1 MTRDDSS
8 LFARVGKTKF
18 TSSDDFGMTAFR
30 DREAVILLNSH
41 SENDTTAAMTSFLGS
56 NLSRLLSVAIVL
68 LVAQAG
74 AAPIAGADFSNGA
87 AFDTTPDDLV
97 VADGITVSGWV
108 TSPDGSVGG
117 NGSGNNGRASAP
129 IGKFNGPTT
138 SGVPPAVGS
147 APPTQGMHSFS
158 ISIPAGI
165 TINLTRV
172 TFDFSRA
179 TGGSA
184 QRWLAFRT
192 SLDSGLLFSQVGSAR
207 PTWDSVDLP
216 LSGAKYE
223 ELNDET
229 VTFYWYSGGE
239 GSGDCDIDSIVIEAE
254 EAASSPP
261 TVTNSAATNVEVTTA
276 TLNGVVTDTGGASPL
291 ITFFYGPNDGGTT
304 PGNWTNSVDIG
315 NESAAFSTQ
324 VTGLSPSTNYF
335 FRTYAENSGGS
346 DWADSSGTFTTNAI
360 FNPVVENIAASSVTG
375 TSARVG
381 GTVTDAGGFP
391 PTVTLYWGDN
401 DGGETIG
408 NWDNAL
414 DLGIQAAGFTSD
426 LTGLSPLTTYYFR
439 CRAVN
444 GAGSDWADPTESFTT
459 LEVKDLAINE
469 FMAAN
474 DGGNSNN
481 GNNWYPIAN
490 QVAGREDDWIEII
503 NRSAGDLPLAGWF
516 LTDDSSQLNQWQFPA
531 GTTVPAGGF
540 LIVYASGDGVS
551 DTNGNP
557 HTSFKLSKGGG
568 YLALVDPS
576 FEVAS
581 EFGPVGSDYPGQDD
595 DVSYGLHPVSGE
607 PVYFSSPT
615 PGSDND
621 AGGLARVADTKFN
634 LKRGYYQTAINVE
647 ITSAT
652 PDATIYYTVDGS
664 LPINETGVLQ
674 ASAQTYTGP
683 IVLTQTTAVR
693 AAAVKT
699 GFSPTNVDCN
709 TYFLLDIDNANSD
722 GTDAAGLN
730 APFLQQVQPAGWG
743 NLSSGDFS
751 MDTSVSKSTASATGH
766 PTTTAQTMLKGMR
779 DIPTVSIVMNRDDF
793 SGGNGIYS
801 NSASKGFSWE
811 RACSAEFIPAEN
823 DTRNDWQENC
833 GLRVQGGASRN
844 SGSSPKHSLS
854 FRFREDYGTGKLREP
869 LFPGSEVDEFN
880 VIALRAGYNNSWIH
894 RDSGQRGRGSM
905 IRDQWVRQSMLDMG
919 NPAAGEGFMAH
930 LFINGLYWGVH
941 NLCERGDASHYAEHH
956 GGDAD
961 QLDARNGS
969 QYTDGNSTAWGQISG
984 VVSGGDWTKIQQVI
998 NIDQY
1003 IDYQLINRYG
1013 GNADL
1018 KTSGNWRAAG
1028 GGPFPGGQPELMAPW
1043 DLYSWDAERSLESQ
1057 TSTLVPLDPLGVRGT
1072 LENHDDYKIRLADRV
1087 QKHFHGDGALTPAA
1101 TRARWEKYADDLDR
1115 AIIAESARW
1124 GDHRRAT
1131 PYTRDVEWLAEQNRL
1146 YNSYFPVRSTNVL
1159 NNISLP
1165 SVDAPEFRV
1174 DGTPQLEGLI
1184 PMGETLSV
1192 TGGGPIYY
1200 TVDGVDPRE
1209 DGGAISPFAVLV
1221 SSGDTI
1227 PLSAGS
1233 VLKARVRSGA
1243 NWSAL
1248 ATGTFYVGPIA
1259 SSANLVVSEIMYNPL
1274 GSEEGAEFIEL
1285 QNVDAVNAIDLSS
1298 LSFSGIDY
1306 TFPLGQSLAAGGRLV
1321 LVKDFTAFSVAYDPA
1336 GIQFAPGNYTSSL
1349 SNDGEEIALIDPF
1362 GVDVQRFTYND
1373 VSPWPTAPDGL
1384 GYTLV
1389 LMNPNDSPEHN
1400 EPSHWRS
1407 SVQAGGTP
1415 GGEDFETF
1423 TGDPNVDL
1431 DGDGLIRLLEY
1442 ALGSTEGDSGFSSE
1456 SLVSIGRE
1464 IFDGGIEFATMTHR
1478 RNLAADDVEIKVQ
1491 TSSDLEIWE
1500 DGKVVFVG
1508 AVPNGD
1514 GTEDVTFRAEDSSQT
1529 IPAQFIRVKVTLRE

>member
-1 MTRDDSS
+1 
-8 LFARVGKTKF
+8 
-18 TSSDDFGMTAFR
+18 
-30 DREAVILLNSH
+30 
-41 SENDTTAAMTSFLGS
+41 
-56 NLSRLLSVAIVL
+56 
-68 LVAQAG
+68 
-74 AAPIAGADFSNGA
+74 
-87 AFDTTPDDLV
+87 
-97 VADGITVSGWV
+97 
-108 TSPDGSVGG
+108 
-117 NGSGNNGRASAP
+117 
-129 IGKFNGPTT
+129 
-138 SGVPPAVGS
+138 
-147 APPTQGMHSFS
+147 MHSFS
-158 ISIPAGI
+158 ITIPAGI

-179 TGGSA
+179 TSGSA

-192 SLDSGLLFSQVGSAR
+192 SLDSGLLFSQVGVAR
-207 PTWDSVDLP
+207 PTWDSVDLQ

-254 EAASSPP
+254 EAASFPP
-261 TVTNSAATNVEVTTA
+261 TVTNAPASSIEATTA

-304 PGNWTNSVDIG
+304 PGNWINSVDIG
-315 NESAAFSTQ
+315 NESAAFSTP
-324 VTGLSPSTNYF
+324 VTGLSPSTTYF
-335 FRTYAENSGGS
+335 FRSYAQNSGGS
-346 DWADSSGTFTTNAI
+346 DWADSSETFTTNAI
-360 FNPVVENIAASSVTG
+360 FNPVVENTAASNVTG

-381 GTVTDAGGFP
+381 GTVTDTGGSA

-408 NWDNAL
+408 SWDNAL
-414 DLGIQAAGFTSD
+414 DLGTQGGRFAYDF
-426 LTGLSPLTTYYFR
+426 TGLSPLTTYFFR

-444 GAGSDWADPTESFTT
+444 GAGSDWAAFTESFTT

-474 DGGNSNN
+474 DGGNTNN
-481 GNNWYPIAN
+481 GNGWYPIAN
-490 QVAGREDDWIEII
+490 QIVGREDDWIEII
-503 NRSAGDLPLAGWF
+503 NRSAGDLPLDGWF
-516 LTDDSSQLNQWQFPA
+516 LTDDSSLLNQWQFPD

-551 DTNGNP
+551 DANGNP
-557 HTSFKLSKGGG
+557 HTSFKLSKGGD

-607 PVYFSSPT
+607 PVYFASPT
-615 PGSDND
+615 PGAVND

-652 PDATIYYTVDGS
+652 TDATIYYTLDGS
-664 LPINETGVLQ
+664 LPINDAGVPQ
-674 ASAQTYTGP
+674 ASAQAYSGP
-683 IVLTQTTAVR
+683 IALTQTTAVR

-699 GFSPTNVDCN
+699 GFAPTNVDCN
-709 TYFLLDIDNANSD
+709 TYFLLDVDNANPD
-722 GTDAAGLN
+722 GTDVAGLN

-743 NLSSGDFS
+743 SLSSGDFS

-801 NSASKGFSWE
+801 NSGSKGFAWE
-811 RACSAEFIPAEN
+811 RACSAEFIPSEN

-854 FRFREDYGTGKLREP
+854 FRFREEYGANKLREP
-869 LFPGSEVDEFN
+869 LFPGSAVEEFN

-961 QLDARNGS
+961 QLDAKNGS
-969 QYTDGNSTAWGQISG
+969 EYVDGNGTAFGQIDD
-984 VVSGGDWTKIQQVI
+984 VVNTGDWAKIQQVI

-1043 DLYSWDAERSLESQ
+1043 GLYSWDAERSLESQ
-1057 TSTLVPLDPLGVRGT
+1057 SSTFVPLDPMNVRGT

-1087 QKHFHGDGALTPAA
+1087 QKHFHGDGALTSAA

-1124 GDHRRAT
+1124 GDHRRAA
-1131 PYTRDVEWLAEQNRL
+1131 PYTRDGEWLPEQNRL
-1146 YNSYFPVRSTNVL
+1146 YNSYFPVRSNNVL

-1174 DGTPQLEGLI
+1174 DGTPQVEGLI
-1184 PMGETLSV
+1184 PMGSALTV
-1192 TGGGPIYY
+1192 TGSGPIYY
-1200 TVDGVDPRE
+1200 TVDGVDPRV
-1209 DGGAISPFAVLV
+1209 DGGAISPSAILV
-1221 SSGDTI
+1221 NSGDTI
-1227 PLSAGS
+1227 PLSAGAL
-1233 VLKARVRSGA
+1233 LKARVRSGA

-1259 SSANLVVSEIMYNPL
+1259 NSANLVVSEFMYNPL
-1274 GSEEGAEFIEL
+1274 GSEEGTEFIEL
-1285 QNVDAVNAIDLSS
+1285 LNIDAVIAIDLSS

-1306 TFPLGQSLAAGGRLV
+1306 TFSLGQSLAAGERLV
-1321 LVKDFTAFSVAYDPA
+1321 LVKDFTAFAAAYNTA

-1349 SNDGEEIALIDPF
+1349 SNDGEEIALVDPF
-1362 GVDVQRFTYND
+1362 GVDVQRFTHND
-1373 VSPWPTAPDGL
+1373 VAPWPTAPDGL

-1389 LMNPNDSPEHN
+1389 LINPDDSPDHN
-1400 EPSHWRS
+1400 DPLSWRS
-1407 SVQAGGTP
+1407 SVLAGGTP
-1415 GGEDFETF
+1415 GSDDGDTF
-1423 TGDPNVDL
+1423 SGDPEVDL
-1431 DGDGLIRLLEY
+1431 DGDGLNALLEY
-1442 ALGSTEGDSGFSSE
+1442 AFGSVAGDSGFSQE
-1456 SLVSIGRE
+1456 SMVSVGSGVFE
-1464 IFDGGIEFATMTHR
+1464 GGEEFATITYR
-1478 RNLAADDVEIKVQ
+1478 RNLAADDVTIKVQ
-1491 TSSDLEIWE
+1491 VSQDLETWV
-1500 DGKVVFVG
+1500 DDAVDFVQSS
-1508 AVPNGD
+1508 PNGD
-1514 GTEDVTFRAEDSSQT
+1514 GTELVTFKAENTIQT
-1529 IPAQFIRVKVTLRE
+1529 IPAQFIRIKVTLRTN

>member
-1 MTRDDSS
+1 MAA
-8 LFARVGKTKF
+8 F
-18 TSSDDFGMTAFR
+18 SD
-30 DREAVILLNSH
+30 
-41 SENDTTAAMTSFLGS
+41 S
-56 NLSRLLSVAIVL
+56 NLPRLLLVAIVV
-68 LVAQAG
+68 LVAKAG

-97 VADGITVSGWV
+97 PADGIMVSGWV

-117 NGSGNNGRASAP
+117 NGTGNNGRVSAP
-129 IGKFNGPTT
+129 IGKFNGPST
-138 SGVPPAVGS
+138 SGIPPAVGS

-158 ISIPAGI
+158 ITIPAGI
-165 TINLTRV
+165 TINLTQV

-207 PTWDSVDLP
+207 PSWDSVDLQ

-223 ELNDET
+223 ELSDET

-254 EAASSPP
+254 EAASAPP
-261 TVTNSAATNVEVTTA
+261 VVINSAATNVEATTA
-276 TLNGVVTDTGGASPL
+276 TLSGEVTDTGGASPL

-304 PGNWTNSVDIG
+304 PENWANSVDIG
-315 NESAAFSTQ
+315 NESGAFSTE

-335 FRTYAENSGGS
+335 FRCYAENSGGS
-346 DWADSSGTFTTNAI
+346 DWADASESFTTNAI
-360 FNPVVENIAASSVTG
+360 LNPAVENIAANNITG

-381 GTVTDAGGFP
+381 GTVTDTGGSP

-408 NWDNAL
+408 GWDNAL
-414 DLGIQAAGFTSD
+414 DLGTQAVGFTTD
-426 LTGLSPLTTYYFR
+426 LIGLSPLTTYYFR

-444 GAGSDWADPTESFTT
+444 GAGADWAVPTESFTT

-474 DGGNSNN
+474 DGGNTNN
-481 GNNWYPIAN
+481 DNNWYPIAN

-503 NRSAGDLPLAGWF
+503 NRSAGDLPLDGWF
-516 LTDDSSQLNQWQFPA
+516 MTDDSSRLNQWQFPDGA
-531 GTTVPAGGF
+531 TVPAGGF
-540 LIVYASGDGVS
+540 LIVYASGDGAA
-551 DTNGNP
+551 DANGNL
-557 HTSFKLSKGGG
+557 HTNFKLSKGGD

-576 FEVAS
+576 FDVVS
-581 EFGPVGSDYPGQDD
+581 EFGLPGSEYPSQDD
-595 DVSYGLHPVSGE
+595 DVSYGLHPVSGA
-607 PVYFSSPT
+607 PVYFSLPT
-615 PGSDND
+615 PGAGND
-621 AGGLARVADTKFN
+621 SGGLARVADTKFS
-634 LKRGYYQTAINVE
+634 LKRGYYQSAISVE
-647 ITSAT
+647 VTSAT
-652 PDATIYYTVDGS
+652 PDATIYYSVDGS
-664 LPINETGVLQ
+664 LPINAAGVPQ
-674 ASAQTYTGP
+674 ASAQTYHGP
-683 IVLTQTTAVR
+683 IALTQTTAIR

-699 GFSPTNVDCN
+699 GFAPTNVDCN
-709 TYFLLDIDNANSD
+709 TYVLLDIDNANPD
-722 GTDAAGLN
+722 GTDSSGLN
-730 APFLQQVQPAGWG
+730 APFLQQAQPAGWG
-743 NLSSGDFS
+743 NLSSGDFN
-751 MDTSVSKSTASATGH
+751 MDPRVSQSTSPANGH
-766 PTTTAQTMLKGMR
+766 PGSTAQTMLKGMR
-779 DIPTVSIVMNRDDF
+779 DIPTVSLVMNRDDF

-801 NSASKGFSWE
+801 NSGNKGFAWE

-854 FRFREDYGTGKLREP
+854 LRFREDYGTSKLREP

-880 VIALRAGYNNSWIH
+880 VVALRAGYNNSWIH
-894 RDSGQRGRGSM
+894 RDAGQRGRGSM

-941 NLCERGDASHYAEHH
+941 NLCERGDASHYAEHR

-961 QLDARNGS
+961 QLDAKNGS
-969 QYTDGNSTAWGQISG
+969 QFVDGNSTAFGQIDN
-984 VVSGGDWTKIQQVI
+984 VVDGGDWEKIQQVI

-1013 GNADL
+1013 SNADL
-1018 KTSGNWRAAG
+1018 KSGGNWRAAG

-1057 TSTLVPLDPLGVRGT
+1057 SSSFVPLDPLGVRGT
-1072 LENHDDYKIRLADRV
+1072 LESHDDYKIRLADRV
-1087 QKHFHGDGALTPAA
+1087 QKHFYGDGALTPAA

-1124 GDHRRAT
+1124 GDHRRSI

-1146 YNSYFPVRSTNVL
+1146 YSSYFPSRSATVL

-1174 DGTPQLEGLI
+1174 GGAPQMKGLVS
-1184 PMGETLSV
+1184 MGDTLTV
-1192 TGGGPIYY
+1192 TGGGSIYY

-1209 DGGAISPFAVLV
+1209 DGGAVSPSAILV
-1221 SSGDTI
+1221 SNGAVI
-1227 PLSAGS
+1227 PLSAGAL
-1233 VLKARVRSGA
+1233 LKARVRTGG

-1248 ATGTFYVGPIA
+1248 ATGTFYRGPIA
-1259 SSANLVVSEIMYNPL
+1259 SSSNLVVSEFMYNPA

-1285 QNVDAVNAIDLSS
+1285 LNVDPVNAIDLSS
-1298 LSFSGIDY
+1298 VSFSGIDY
-1306 TFPLGQSLAAGGRLV
+1306 LFPLGQSLAAGARLV
-1321 LVKDFTAFSVAYDPA
+1321 LVKDFAAFSAANNTD

-1349 SNDGEEIALIDPF
+1349 NNDGEEIALLDPF

-1373 VSPWPTAPDGL
+1373 VAPWPTAPDGL
-1384 GYTLV
+1384 GYSLV
-1389 LMNPNDSPEHN
+1389 LMSPNGLPDHDEATN
-1400 EPSHWRS
+1400 WRS
-1407 SVQAGGTP
+1407 SVQVGGTP
-1415 GGEDFETF
+1415 GGEDAEAF
-1423 TGDPNVDL
+1423 TGDPNADL
-1431 DGDGLIRLLEY
+1431 DGDGLGRLLEY
-1442 ALGSTEGDSGFSSE
+1442 AFGSVSGDSGFSPE
-1456 SLVSIGRE
+1456 SQVSLGSG
-1464 IFDGGIEFATMTHR
+1464 IFDGGNEYPTITYR
-1478 RNLAADDVEIKVQ
+1478 RNLAADDLIFEVQ
-1491 TSSDLEIWE
+1491 VSSNLETWE
-1500 DGKVVFVG
+1500 DDKVVFVRSTS
-1508 AVPNGD
+1508 NGD
-1514 GTEDVTFRAEDSSQT
+1514 GTENVTFRAEGSAQA
-1529 IPAQFIRVKVTLRE
+1529 IPVQFIRVKVTLRE